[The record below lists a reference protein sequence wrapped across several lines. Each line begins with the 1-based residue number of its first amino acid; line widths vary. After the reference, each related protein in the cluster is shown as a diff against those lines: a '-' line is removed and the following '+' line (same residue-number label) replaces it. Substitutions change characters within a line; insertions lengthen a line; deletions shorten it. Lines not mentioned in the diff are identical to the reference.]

1 MSLLA
6 SQHVRL
12 QYHSVVEHSGVGVL
26 DKSVAVMTAL
36 ATGPASLADLVVRTG
51 LPRPTAYRLAAALE
65 VHRLVARDADGRFTL
80 GPGLGELAS
89 AAGDPLLLAARD
101 VLTALRDAT
110 GESAQ
115 LYRREPGGRRCIAA
129 VDRVGTGLTDVVPV
143 GALLSLS
150 AGSAAQVLL
159 AWTGEE
165 PSDGAAYTVRAL
177 ADVRRRGWA
186 ASVGERERGLA
197 SVSAPVRDTTGT
209 VIAALSVSGPVDRLG
224 RSPGPRLGPV
234 VAQAA
239 SRLHP

>member
-1 MSLLA
+1 M
-6 SQHVRL
+6 
-12 QYHSVVEHSGVGVL
+12 GVL
-26 DKSVAVMTAL
+26 DKSVAVLTAL
-36 ATGPASLADLVVRTG
+36 AAGPASLAELVARTG
-51 LPRPTAYRLAAALE
+51 LARPTAYRLAAALE
-65 VHRLVARDADGRFTL
+65 VHRLVARDGDGRFTL

-101 VLTALRDAT
+101 VLSALRDAT

-159 AWTGEE
+159 AWTGED
-165 PSDGAAYTVRAL
+165 PPPGAAYTSRAL

-197 SVSAPVRDTTGT
+197 SVSAPVRDTSGA
-209 VIAALSVSGPVDRLG
+209 VVAALSVSGPVDRLG
-224 RSPGPRLGPV
+224 RSPGARLGPV
-234 VAQAA
+234 VADAA
-239 SRLHP
+239 SQLHP

>member
-1 MSLLA
+1 MI
-6 SQHVRL
+6 Q
-12 QYHSVVEHSGVGVL
+12 HSGVGVL
-26 DKSVAVMTAL
+26 DKSVAVLQAL
-36 ATGPASLADLVVRTG
+36 AAGPAALAELVQRTG
-51 LPRPTAYRLAAALE
+51 LPRPTAYRLATALE
-65 VHRLVARDADGRFTL
+65 VHRLVVRDAEGRFTL

-101 VLTALRDAT
+101 VLAALRDET

-129 VDRVGTGLTDVVPV
+129 VDRGGTGLADVVPV
-143 GALLSLS
+143 GSLLSMS

-159 AWTGEE
+159 AWTDQE
-165 PSDGAAYTVRAL
+165 PPAGAAFTPRAL

-197 SVSAPVRDTTGT
+197 SVSAPVRDQSGT

-224 RSPGPRLGPV
+224 RNPGTRLGPV
-234 VAQAA
+234 IARAA
-239 SRLHP
+239 SQLHP

>member
-1 MSLLA
+1 L
-6 SQHVRL
+6 RR
-12 QYHSVVEHSGVGVL
+12 QYHDVVEHSGVGVL
-26 DKSVAVMTAL
+26 DKSVAVLSAL
-36 ATGPASLADLVVRTG
+36 ARGPASLADLVQRTG

-65 VHRLVARDADGRFTL
+65 VHRLVARDATGRFAL

-101 VLTALRDAT
+101 VLAGLRDET

-129 VDRVGTGLTDVVPV
+129 VDRGGTGLADVVPV

-159 AWTGEE
+159 AWSGED
-165 PSDGAAYTVRAL
+165 PPPGAAYTARTL
-177 ADVRRRGWA
+177 AEVRRRGWA

-197 SVSAPVRDTTGT
+197 SVSAPVRDATGA
-209 VIAALSVSGPVDRLG
+209 VVAALSVSGPAERLG
-224 RSPGPRLGPV
+224 RSPGPGLGPL
-234 VAQAA
+234 VARAA
-239 SRLHP
+239 AALHP